1 MGIEALTSG
10 RLAVTGDGNTVD
22 TTTGRALDVGNTD
35 IGNSDLTFRRISSNG
50 AVNGIRLNNT
60 ANTIGGLFVTGT
72 GAPNSG
78 GTIQNST
85 GAGVSLTSV
94 PGGVSL
100 TGTSVTGGGD
110 DGIAGSTV
118 NGLTLDNTTIANN
131 GNANGE
137 DGVGLTQLT
146 GTSPLTNSNIS
157 DNFDSNVTV
166 RNSSGTLNLN
176 VTGGTYS
183 GAGGG
188 QGDGIFV
195 QGSGTGSQNLNVQG
209 PVTLADNVGDA
220 IEHNGTPTSTADSDV
235 SVDNA
240 TISSPAG
247 GGSVLGGGITVT
259 EGGPPASGGSNTD
272 VAITK
277 NDIQNSVIG
286 AITVGTTGSVSN
298 QQVANVDA
306 TITDNTIGTTGVAG
320 SGSVQGNGIFVDSNG
335 NSNVR
340 TLISGNTV
348 RQWTNRNAIHLD
360 VIDGDAAMDATV
372 QDNVMTEP
380 NSAFAGTTTRGMTL
394 QLGTAQVGDSVD
406 VCLDIGHASSAAL
419 KNQVFGTGESP
430 QPDIR
435 YLHEGPGSLVSLAGY
450 GGPASPTITD
460 ISNYLAPRNNLVGTP
475 TVAGTGSVAGS
486 TTTAA
491 ASCALPAGP

>member
-1 MGIEALTSG
+1 MLDTTATATGQLV
-10 RLAVTGDGNTVD
+10 VTGASGACATVAD
-22 TTTGRALDVGNTD
+22 AC
-35 IGNSDLTFRRISSNG
+35 
-50 AVNGIRLNNT
+50 
-60 ANTIGGLFVTGT
+60 
-72 GAPNSG
+72 SG
-78 GTIQNST
+78 GKVQTST
-85 GAGVSLTSV
+85 GAGISLSSV